1 MAVVVDASAPSQELY
16 EAVSSRAMSGGQLP
30 EGCQVHIAGPAE
42 GRWRVLTVW
51 DSREAFEKFREEK
64 LLPTFRELAGDDAPP
79 PADPDV
85 NEVHTFIK

>member
-1 MAVVVDASAPSQELY
+1 MPVIVEAEAPSQEVY

-30 EGCQVHIAGPAE
+30 EGCHVHIAGPAG

-51 DSREAFEKFREEK
+51 DSREAFQKFREEK
-64 LLPTFRELAGDDAPP
+64 LLPTFREIAGDDAPP
-79 PADPDV
+79 PGDPDV

>member
-16 EAVSSRAMSGGQLP
+16 EAVSSRLMGDGRLP
-30 EGCQVHIAGPAE
+30 EGCHVHIAGPAE

-64 LLPTFRELAGDDAPP
+64 LVPTLMEISGGQAQPP
-79 PADPDV
+79 PDPDV